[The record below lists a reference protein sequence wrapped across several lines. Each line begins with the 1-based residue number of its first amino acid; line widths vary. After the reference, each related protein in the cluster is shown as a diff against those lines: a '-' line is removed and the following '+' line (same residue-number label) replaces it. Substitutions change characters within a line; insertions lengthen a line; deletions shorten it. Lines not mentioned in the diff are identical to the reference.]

1 MGGMRPTRSWLRVS
15 LRDLALALGVAALTH
30 VGCGYMAASLLVS
43 LTPGG
48 GAGGGTDTMGGGQA
62 ILLEPITDRFIGAL
76 VIPNG
81 VVVSAFETRRNGA
94 IVPTDTQ
101 VPAPIQNAI
110 AQALQL
116 RGILAPQ
123 TEYLQFFQT
132 TAPLAVQNA
141 DTILVRF
148 TQSQGGQPVA
158 ESRIGFGG
166 SNEAD
171 FTDGP
176 PLSNFQAHDNPFLA
190 DAPALS
196 RAASLLLALVMGA
209 VALFIVRAR
218 PARRAA

>member
-1 MGGMRPTRSWLRVS
+1 MRSAHSRLRAS
-15 LRDLALALGVAALTH
+15 MRDTALALAVGALTH
-30 VGCGYMAASLLVS
+30 VGCGYLPAALLLA
-43 LTPGG
+43 LTPSSGG
-48 GAGGGTDTMGGGQA
+48 GGSDTTGQGEA
-62 ILLEPITDRFIGAL
+62 VLVAPMTDRFIGAL

-94 IVPTDTQ
+94 IVPTDTL
-101 VPAPIQNAI
+101 VPPGIQSAI
-110 AQALQL
+110 AQALQQ

-123 TEYLQFFQT
+123 TEYLQFWQT
-132 TAPLAVQNA
+132 AAPLTVQNG

-148 TQSQGGQPVA
+148 VQSQGGQPVA

-171 FTDGP
+171 FDGP

-196 RAASLLLALVMGA
+196 RAASLAIALGMAA
-209 VALFIVRAR
+209 VALWVVRRR
-218 PARRAA
+218 PAGRTA